1 MYGAYLIYAW
11 VEYRNTAGCTMNVD
25 LEINIIENSDLSTH
39 LAMSPDHFTLDMSVA
54 FEATAGH

>member
-1 MYGAYLIYAW
+1 
-11 VEYRNTAGCTMNVD
+11 MNVD

-54 FEATAGH
+54 FGATAGH